1 MKPIRCKIGF
11 HNFEKK
17 VRGKNNHCKS
27 CSQEIYVKTWDEEF
41 QDSERWD
48 WRLGEATSVEICMN

>member
-11 HNFEKK
+11 HNFKNK

-27 CSQEIYVKTWDEEF
+27 CGQEIYVNTWDEEF
-41 QDSERWD
+41 QDSDRWD
-48 WRLGEATSVEICMN
+48 WRLG